1 MRAVSV
7 QVALSPRSTLTVA
20 IAALF
25 ASAAIACSGSDEVA
39 GPSKPSSSDV
49 IVGDGG
55 SSATSSP
62 AGGGANASAGATA
75 VQTRGCGTCHTPQG
89 APELSGA
96 TVPLPN
102 YPVGVELWAPNLTP
116 DPETGIGT
124 WTDGQLRLAIR
135 EGIDKDGLVMCPQM
149 QHYRTMP
156 DDEVDAIIKYL
167 RALPPVKHAVKD
179 SICPPL
185 KR

>member
-1 MRAVSV
+1 MSVRA
-7 QVALSPRSTLTVA
+7 ALSLPTA
-20 IAALF
+20 IAILIGS
-25 ASAAIACSGSDEVA
+25 ASLACSGTDEA
-39 GPSKPSSSDV
+39 PGPTKPSSSGV

-55 SSATSSP
+55 ASAASSP
-62 AGGGANASAGATA
+62 SGGSTASSGASA

-96 TVPLPN
+96 SAPLPG
-102 YPVGVELWAPNLTP
+102 YPAGVELWAPNLTP
-116 DPETGIGT
+116 DPETGIGA

-135 EGIDKDGLVMCPQM
+135 EGVDKDGLVMCPQM
-149 QHYRTMP
+149 QHYRTMS

-167 RALPPVKHAVKD
+167 RSLPPTKHVVKD
-179 SICPPL
+179 SVCPPL